1 MTNDLVTI
9 VPVALW
15 LAAIASTV
23 AALVLRSGQFELRAV
38 VEELLR
44 YLFIFPL
51 GVQGLWAFTG
61 HVFLPEESAGTI
73 GWAPSPFQY
82 DVGVANLGIGLASF
96 YAAFSGFQ
104 ARAAVAVAAGCFL
117 AGAGYGHV
125 MNILAGDTLS
135 PGNSGPILV
144 TNFLT
149 PTVVL
154 ALLVAFPKASTT
166 SADREKQA
174 ASRAQPAK
182 QPLQSRLSQLASAG
196 RTPPKAPV
204 SGGSPGANPAA
215 PPNPAAAKTNPFPS
229 GSRKAGR

>member
-1 MTNDLVTI
+1 MTYDLVTI
-9 VPVALW
+9 VPIALW

-23 AALVLRSGQFELRAV
+23 AALVLRAGPLSLRLIADQ
-38 VEELLR
+38 LLR

-61 HVFLPEESAGTI
+61 HVFLPEESANTI

-82 DVGVANLGIGLASF
+82 EVGIANLGIALASF

-104 ARAAVAVAAGCFL
+104 ARAAAAVAAGCFL

-144 TNFLT
+144 TDFLT
-149 PTVVL
+149 PIVVL
-154 ALLVAFPKASTT
+154 ALLVAFPRASTT
-166 SADREKQA
+166 SVAGQSQTTGR
-174 ASRAQPAK
+174 SQPAV
-182 QPLQSRLSQLASAG
+182 QPLQSRLSQLASGTAG
-196 RTPPKAPV
+196 AKPSA
-204 SGGSPGANPAA
+204 S
-215 PPNPAAAKTNPFPS
+215 PNPAATKSDPF
-229 GSRKAGR
+229 SRKTSR